1 MSVPQASS
9 TSGAYTGPLEVLPL
23 PHSPHRT
30 GLTRKVALLS
40 GPLILQNLS
49 YSLLGVTDTFFVSRI
64 STEAVGAVG
73 LAGVLFFALMLLFRS
88 TAASSVVFVGRAHG
102 ARDDRGVGEAVWRL
116 LTTVALLSLLV
127 PVLPWVF
134 TFLFGYAAPGDS
146 PEVLELGTRYLQ
158 IRAFEV
164 PLAMFNAVVWGFL
177 VGRGDSR
184 TPMLLAWVQ
193 VLANVVL
200 DWLLV
205 PGNLG
210 FPAWGVAGAA
220 VATVLANA
228 VVTLLSAWI
237 LWHPDANARFGTRRV
252 RLAGVRELRRVL
264 AVGLPMGVGDFIDVA
279 SFTAFFAI
287 VGRLGTEALAANNI
301 ALQFMSLSFTMGIA
315 VAQASSSL
323 VAQALGAREPRRATR
338 VGYRATGLGM
348 ALMGVVG
355 LGYLVAPEL
364 LMGVFSDD
372 PAVVAAGVA
381 VLQLV
386 ALYQVIDA
394 AAIVLGG
401 SLNGAGDTTYTM
413 LARLGCAW
421 GLFLPLAY
429 LFAFPLGGGVR
440 GAWTGAMVYLV
451 ALALLYFLRF
461 RSGRWQSSFRGAEPR
476 PEGAVEVPV

>member
-1 MSVPQASS
+1 M
-9 TSGAYTGPLEVLPL
+9 L
-23 PHSPHRT
+23 PHPSPRT
-30 GLTRKVALLS
+30 GLTRNVALLA

-102 ARDDRGVGEAVWRL
+102 AKDDRGIGEAVWRL
-116 LTTVALLSLLV
+116 LTVVALLSLLT

-134 TFLFGYAAPGDS
+134 TVLFSYAAPGDS
-146 PEVLELGTRYLQ
+146 PEVLALGTRYLQ

-164 PLAMFNAVVWGFL
+164 PFAMFNAVVWGFL

-184 TPMLLAWVQ
+184 TPMVLAWLQ
-193 VLANVVL
+193 VLVNVVL

-205 PGNLG
+205 PGNFG

-220 VATVLANA
+220 VATVLSNVA
-228 VVTLLSAWI
+228 VSFLSAWI
-237 LWHPDANARFGTRRV
+237 LWRPDAHARFDTRRV
-252 RLAGVRELRRVL
+252 RWVGFKELRRVL
-264 AVGLPMGVGDFIDVA
+264 AVGLPLGVGDFVDVA

-287 VGRLGTEALAANNI
+287 VGRLGTEVLAANNI
-301 ALQFMSLSFTMGIA
+301 ALQFMSLSFTMGVA

-323 VAQALGAREPRRATR
+323 VAQSLGARDPQRATR
-338 VGYRATGLGM
+338 VGYRATALGM
-348 ALMGVVG
+348 ALMGTVG
-355 LGYLVAPEL
+355 IGYVVAPEL
-364 LMGVFSDD
+364 LMSVFSSD
-372 PAVVAAGVA
+372 PEVIAAGVA

-386 ALYQVIDA
+386 AIYQVFDA

-413 LARLGCAW
+413 LVRLVCAW

-440 GAWTGAMVYLV
+440 GAWAGAMVYLI
-451 ALALLYFLRF
+451 ALALLYFWRF
-461 RSGRWQSSFRGAEPR
+461 RSGRWLNSFRGDVHEPK
-476 PEGAVEVPV
+476 GILEVPA

>member
-1 MSVPQASS
+1 MRTPSS
-9 TSGAYTGPLEVLPL
+9 
-23 PHSPHRT
+23 RT
-30 GLTRKVALLS
+30 GLTRNITLLA

-49 YSLLGVTDTFFVSRI
+49 YTLLGVTDTFFVSRV

-88 TAASSVVFVGRAHG
+88 TAGSSVIFVGRAHG
-102 ARDDRGVGEAVWRL
+102 ARDDRGVGDAVWGVL
-116 LTTVALLSLLV
+116 WVVALLSLLAL
-127 PVLPWVF
+127 VLPWVF
-134 TFLFGYAAPGDS
+134 TVLFRFAAPANS
-146 PEVLELGTRYLQ
+146 PEVLVLGTQYLQ

-164 PLAMFNAVVWGFL
+164 PLAMFNALVWGFL

-193 VLANVVL
+193 VGLNIVF

-205 PGNLG
+205 LGNLG

-228 VVTLLSAWI
+228 AVTLLSAWI
-237 LWHPDANARFGTRRV
+237 LWRPDSHARFATRRV
-252 RLAGVRELRRVL
+252 RPLRLSGLRSVL
-264 AVGLPMGVGDFIDVA
+264 ATSLPLGVGDFVDVA
-279 SFTAFFAI
+279 SFTVFFAL
-287 VGRLGTEALAANNI
+287 VGRLGTEILAANNI
-301 ALQFMSLSFTMGIA
+301 ALQFMSLSFTLGIA

-323 VAQALGAREPRRATR
+323 VAQALGAEDTKQAER

-355 LGYLVAPEL
+355 LGYLIAPER
-364 LMGVFSDD
+364 LMGVFSSD
-372 PAVVAAGVA
+372 PRVIDAGVA
-381 VLQLV
+381 ILQLV
-386 ALYQVIDA
+386 ALYQIFDA

-413 LARLGCAW
+413 LARLVCAW
-421 GLFLPLAY
+421 GIFLPLAY

-440 GAWTGAMVYLV
+440 GAWVGAMAYLV
-451 ALALLYFLRF
+451 ALALAYLLRF
-461 RSGRWQSSFRGAEPR
+461 RSGRWKNLKVTPKAAPSVA
-476 PEGAVEVPV
+476 

>member
-1 MSVPQASS
+1 M
-9 TSGAYTGPLEVLPL
+9 PLHSLP
-23 PHSPHRT
+23 RT
-30 GLTRKVALLS
+30 GLTHKIAILA

-73 LAGVLFFALMLLFRS
+73 LASVLFFALMLLFRS

-102 ARDDRGVGEAVWRL
+102 AKDDRGVGVAVWRL
-116 LTTVALLSLLV
+116 LTVVAFLSILT
-127 PVLPWVF
+127 PALPWVF
-134 TFLFGYAAPGDS
+134 TFLFSYAAPGDS
-146 PEVLELGTRYLQ
+146 PEVLSLGARYLQ

-164 PLAMFNAVVWGFL
+164 PFAMFNAVVWGFL

-184 TPMLLAWVQ
+184 TPMVLAWLQ
-193 VLANVVL
+193 VLVNIVL

-210 FPAWGVAGAA
+210 FPAWGVTGAA

-228 VVTLLSAWI
+228 IVTLLSAWI
-237 LWHPDANARFGTRRV
+237 LWHPDAHARFGTRRV
-252 RLAGVRELRRVL
+252 RWVGFGELRRVL
-264 AVGLPMGVGDFIDVA
+264 MVGLPLGVGDFVDVA

-287 VGRLGTEALAANNI
+287 VGRLGTEVLAANNI
-301 ALQFMSLSFTMGIA
+301 ALQFMSLSFTMGVA

-323 VAQALGAREPRRATR
+323 VAQALGAKEPQQATR
-338 VGYRATGLGM
+338 VGYRATALGM
-348 ALMGVVG
+348 VLMGLVG

-364 LMGVFSDD
+364 LMGVFSSD
-372 PAVVAAGVA
+372 PAVIAAGVA

-386 ALYQVIDA
+386 AIYQVFDA

-413 LARLGCAW
+413 VARLVCAW

-429 LFAFPLGGGVR
+429 LFAFPLNGGVR
-440 GAWTGAMVYLV
+440 GAWAGAMVYLI
-451 ALALLYFLRF
+451 ALALVYFLRF
-461 RSGRWQSSFRGAEPR
+461 RSGRWRTSFRGAEHEL
-476 PEGAVEVPV
+476 EGTLEVPA